1 MNKNVLNLINKGDGN
16 QIKQGDKSKIT
27 FELTDSNKDLLD
39 LGQSAKVYLS
49 KSKNVYEF
57 DADIKDNTVDLVINQ
72 IIPSGTYTVEVVAN
86 GYVFPSDN
94 TVHITV
100 TPSVLGRAI
109 DKVESSKL
117 YDEVIK
123 YGLDNGAFEILKVT
137 DEQIVNAMKQDYV
150 DAIGELDV
158 MFLTVKDKR
167 LIYPFVFAKKD
178 ARLSEGQTYE
188 EWKVSTKERFQGF
201 FDNPESGVNS
211 VADFY
216 QKVEWWGIF
225 NIPFP
230 IEFSVKVEGY
240 GQDFT
245 QIYSNNYLVPIGLCI
260 HEAPNQITIRH
271 VFNNNPIE
279 QNKLELDITL

>member
-1 MNKNVLNLINKGDGN
+1 MNKNVLNLTNKGDGN

-27 FELTDSNKDLLD
+27 FELTDSNNDVLN

-49 KSKNVYEF
+49 KGKNVYEF
-57 DADIKDNTVDLVINQ
+57 GADIKDNTVDLVINQ

-94 TVHITV
+94 TVRITIM
-100 TPSVLGRAI
+100 PSVLGRAI
-109 DKVESSKL
+109 DKIESSNL

-123 YGLDNGAFEILKVT
+123 YGLDNHAFESLKVT
-137 DEQIVNAMKQDYV
+137 NEQIVDAMKQDYA

-158 MFLTVKDKR
+158 IFLTVKYKT

-188 EWKVSTKERFQGF
+188 EWKTSTKEWLQSF
-201 FDNPESGVNS
+201 FDNPEVGVNS

-216 QKVEWWGIF
+216 EKVESWGTF
-225 NIPFP
+225 NIAFP

-245 QIYSNNYLVPIGLCI
+245 QIFSNNYLVPIGLCI

-271 VFNNNPIE
+271 VFNNKPIE